1 MDLCSMTKEVC
12 TSVFVNVYNIHFTKI
27 HTPVVSKSYLMMW
40 WQAVA
45 TQNINVNRSIL
56 NTFKDQKEKK

>member
-1 MDLCSMTKEVC
+1 
-12 TSVFVNVYNIHFTKI
+12 
-27 HTPVVSKSYLMMW
+27 MMW
-40 WQAVA
+40 RQAVA

>member
-1 MDLCSMTKEVC
+1 
-12 TSVFVNVYNIHFTKI
+12 
-27 HTPVVSKSYLMMW
+27 MML

-45 TQNINVNRSIL
+45 TQNINVNRNIL